1 VSRATQVMPID
12 PDRDLAAA
20 IGTARA
26 LLRQGYSI
34 VWFPEG
40 RRSPTGEVGPFF
52 GGIGQLLL
60 DTEATALPT
69 AILGTFDALPKQRRW
84 PRLVPLGVTFGAPL
98 QLSEPRGDGRAALGV
113 SGRLER
119 AVRALVTGKP
129 DAREPTSGTRR

>member
-1 VSRATQVMPID
+1 MPVD
-12 PDRDLAAA
+12 PDRDLAST

-26 LLRQGYSI
+26 LLQRGYSI

-60 DTEATALPT
+60 DTGATALPT
-69 AILGTFDALPKQRRW
+69 AILGTFEALPKQRRW
-84 PRLVPLGVTFGAPL
+84 PRLFTALGVRFGAPMPANEL
-98 QLSEPRGDGRAALGV
+98 RADGRAALKV
-113 SGRLER
+113 SGRLEH

-129 DAREPTSGTRR
+129 EAGEPISETKR

>member
-1 VSRATQVMPID
+1 MPID
-12 PDRDLAAA
+12 PDRDLAST

-26 LLRQGYSI
+26 LLERGYSI

-60 DTEATALPT
+60 DTGATALPT
-69 AILGTFDALPKQRRW
+69 AILGTFEALPKQRRW
-84 PRLVPLGVTFGAPL
+84 PRFTPLGVKFGVPL
-98 QLSEPRGDGRAALGV
+98 QPHEARADGRAALKV

-119 AVRALVTGKP
+119 AVRALVT
-129 DAREPTSGTRR
+129 DEREPTSKARP